1 MLGAAVR
8 GQIADV
14 FVSYKAEDRPRIEPL
29 VTALEAEGLTVWW
42 DAHISG
48 GTNWRSDIEEHLDS
62 AKCVIV
68 AWTKRSVG
76 IDGEFVR
83 DEAALAKR
91 RGTYLPVR
99 FDDVEP
105 PLGFREVQA
114 ISLKG
119 WRGRPDDTR
128 FLELIAAVQSR
139 IRDDYSPDTAR
150 RRTDRQVSRR
160 ALIGGGAVVALGAAS
175 FGVLQLLRSS
185 RASASIAVLP
195 FANLSGDPAQ
205 GYFADGIAD
214 EIRSAL
220 GRLGGLTVIGTASS
234 EAVRNDDARTAA
246 KKLGVANILTGNVR
260 QSSSTIRIAA
270 ELIDGRTGADR
281 WSENYDRSPGDSIKI
296 QTDIAANVANA
307 LSVALGAAARKAIT
321 VGGTANPDAQRL
333 YIQAS
338 AIRKASIAQASL
350 QKAMALLDAAV
361 ALDPTYADAYARK
374 SAILTTYTG
383 NYLGEKDTPAAR
395 TESVRLARTALRIA
409 PNLALGHR
417 ALSSAYS
424 ATLQI
429 GPAFEELRRARQLAP
444 GDADILAAYSDF
456 TSQLGRAEAALAL
469 AEQAIAMDPLNP
481 GAYDERIQVL
491 FDAHRYAQAV
501 NYARDLQ
508 RRSPQLF
515 ISHQLVAD
523 CLSLLGRTA
532 AAQSYYDNAAPDYW
546 HRLTGE
552 GILAARSGDRSTA
565 ERVLARMRQLYGDAA
580 STQIGEIYA
589 QLGDEDQAFAA
600 LDRAFTFRDAG
611 LVRLRVDPF
620 LDPIRSDRRYTQLLE
635 KLQFPS

>member
-1 MLGAAVR
+1 VR

-14 FVSYKAEDRPRIEPL
+14 FVSYKAEDRTRIQPL
-29 VTALEAEGLTVWW
+29 ITALEAEGVTVWW

-48 GTNWRSDIEEHLDS
+48 GSNWRSDIKEHLDS

-76 IDGEFVR
+76 PEGEFVR

-91 RGTYLPVR
+91 RGIYLPVR
-99 FDDVEP
+99 FDNVEP

-119 WRGRPDDTR
+119 WRGQRDDAR
-128 FLELIAAVQSR
+128 FLQLLEAVQHR
-139 IRDDYSPDTAR
+139 IRDDHSPRAVLR
-150 RRTDRQVSRR
+150 ASQPQVSRR
-160 ALIGGGAVVALGAAS
+160 GLIGGGAVVA
-175 FGVLQLLRSS
+175 FGVAGFGAWELIRP
-185 RASASIAVLP
+185 SAAPAGVAVLP

-205 GYFADGIAD
+205 AYFADGIAD

-234 EAVRNDDARTAA
+234 EAVRNEDARTAA

-260 QSSSTIRIAA
+260 RSPSTIRIAA

-296 QTDIAANVANA
+296 QTDIAANVASA
-307 LSVALGAAARKAIT
+307 LSVALGAAARRAIT
-321 VGGTANPDAQRL
+321 LGGTANPEAQRL

-338 AIRKASIAQASL
+338 SIRKASIAQAGL
-350 QKAMALLDAAV
+350 RNAMELLDAAI

-395 TESVRLARTALRIA
+395 SESVHLARTALRIA

-429 GPAFEELRRARQLAP
+429 GPAFEELRRARQLAA
-444 GDADILAAYSDF
+444 GDADIVASYSDF
-456 TSQLGRAEAALAL
+456 SSQLGRGDAALEL
-469 AEQAIAMDPLNP
+469 ADQAIAMDPLNP
-481 GAYDERIQVL
+481 GAYDEHIQVL
-491 FDAHRYAQAV
+491 FDAHRYAEAV
-501 NYARDLQ
+501 SYARDLQ

-523 CLSLLGRTA
+523 CLSLLGRA
-532 AAQSYYDNAAPDYW
+532 AEARSYYDNAAPDYW

-552 GILAARSGDRSTA
+552 AILAARSGDRSTA
-565 ERVLARMRQLYGDAA
+565 ERLLARMRQLYGDAA

-589 QLGDEDQAFAA
+589 QLGAKDQAFAA
-600 LDRAFTFRDAG
+600 LDRAFTFKDAG
-611 LVRLRVDPF
+611 LIRLRVDPF
-620 LDPIRSDRRYTQLLE
+620 LDPIRTDARYQHLLRR
-635 KLQFPS
+635 LQFPV